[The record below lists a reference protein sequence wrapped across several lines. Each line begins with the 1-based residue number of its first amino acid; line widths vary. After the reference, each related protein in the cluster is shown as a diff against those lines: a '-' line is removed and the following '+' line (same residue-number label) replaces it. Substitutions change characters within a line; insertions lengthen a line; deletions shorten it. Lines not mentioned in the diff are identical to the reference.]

1 MQYREKSIAKSLSK
15 LSLTD
20 LDIAGQAKYLE
31 GAEAEGVEDQV
42 VVTWPLVTA
51 VLVAVLLEFLVG
63 FNIGVMVRK
72 EAVSFLEDI
81 EDISCFIM
89 YQVN

>member
-31 GAEAEGVEDQV
+31 GAEGEGVEDEA

-51 VLVAVLLEFLVG
+51 VLVAVLLIFLVG
-63 FNIGVMVRK
+63 FNIGVMVKRK
-72 EAVSFLEDI
+72 EAVAFGENV
-81 EDISCFIM
+81 FILDF
-89 YQVN
+89 VG